1 MTTTSLTIS
10 AESRVPDSR
19 WKDMYRVGTVSS
31 IAMLAT
37 IAFAIAAFFIWPYKL
52 AGAPVSEIFT
62 LLQNDRLAGLMSLEL
77 QMLLVQPVMV
87 LTSFALYA
95 ALKQVNESFALL
107 ALALGI
113 MGNLLMFSARPV
125 NELVYLSDRYISTAS
140 EIMKSQYL
148 TAGETYLALY
158 EGTAFTAATIFISV
172 AGVVNALLMLKSR
185 YFHKAAGYLGV
196 VSSILGISIFIPSVG
211 PVLSFAGTVG
221 AVAWNA
227 LLARAFFRFGWGE
240 AKTK

>member
-1 MTTTSLTIS
+1 
-10 AESRVPDSR
+10 
-19 WKDMYRVGTVSS
+19 MYRVGTISS
-31 IAMLAT
+31 TLLLAS

-52 AGAPVSEIFT
+52 DGAPVSEIFT
-62 LLQNDRLAGLMSLEL
+62 LLHDDRLAGLMSLEL

-113 MGNLLMFSARPV
+113 MGNILMFSARPV
-125 NELVYLSDRYISTAS
+125 NELVYLSDRYIGAAS
-140 EIMKSQYL
+140 EILKSQYL

-172 AGVVNALLMLKSR
+172 AGVINALLMLKSR
-185 YFHKAAGYLGV
+185 FFSKTAGALGA
-196 VSSILGISIFIPSVG
+196 VSSVLGISIFIPMVG
-211 PVLSFAGTVG
+211 AALAFAGTIG

-227 LLARAFFRFGWGE
+227 MLARAFFRFGW
-240 AKTK
+240 K

>member
-1 MTTTSLTIS
+1 MTTTNLNIS
-10 AESRVPDSR
+10 ANSLAPDTR

-31 IAMLAT
+31 IVMLAT

-52 AGAPVSEIFT
+52 DGAPVSEIFT
-62 LLQNDRLAGLMSLEL
+62 LLHNDRLAGLMSLEL

-113 MGNLLMFSARPV
+113 MGNLLMFNSRPV
-125 NELVYLSDRYISTAS
+125 FELVYLSDRYIGSVN
-140 EIMKSQYL
+140 EVMKGLYL
-148 TAGETYLALY
+148 AAGESYLALY
-158 EGTAFTAATIFISV
+158 EGTAYTAATVFISV

-185 YFHKAAGYLGV
+185 YFNKAAGFLGV
-196 VSSILGISIFIPSVG
+196 VSSLLGMSIFIPVAG
-211 PVLSFAGTVG
+211 PALSFAGTVG
-221 AVAWNA
+221 AVVWNA

-240 AKTK
+240 GRAK

>member
-1 MTTTSLTIS
+1 MNTTLKNLS
-10 AESRVPDSR
+10 PDPR

-52 AGAPVSEIFT
+52 DGAPVSEIFT
-62 LLQNDRLAGLMSLEL
+62 LLHSDRLAGLMSLEL

-87 LTSFALYA
+87 LTAFALYA

-113 MGNLLMFSARPV
+113 MGNLLMFNARPV
-125 NELVYLSDRYISTAS
+125 NELVYLSDRYISTTS

-148 TAGETYLALY
+148 AAGESYLALY
-158 EGTAFTAATIFISV
+158 EGTAFTAATVFISV
-172 AGVVNALLMLKSR
+172 AGVINALLMLKSR
-185 YFHKAAGYLGV
+185 YFHKAAGLLGV
-196 VSSILGISIFIPSVG
+196 VSSMLGISIFIPVVG
-211 PVLSFAGTVG
+211 PALSFAGTVG

-227 LLARAFFRFGWGE
+227 LLARSFFRFGWGE
-240 AKTK
+240 GRAK

>member
-10 AESRVPDSR
+10 ADSRMPDSR

-52 AGAPVSEIFT
+52 DGAPVSEIFT
-62 LLQNDRLAGLMSLEL
+62 LLHNDRLAGLMSLEL

-95 ALKQVNESFALL
+95 ALKQVNESSALL

-113 MGNLLMFSARPV
+113 MGNLLMFNARPV

-140 EIMKSQYL
+140 ELLKSQYL

-158 EGTAFTAATIFISV
+158 EGTAFTAATVFISV
-172 AGVVNALLMLKSR
+172 AGLVNALLMIKSR
-185 YFHKAAGYLGV
+185 YFSKTVGALGA
-196 VSSILGISIFIPSVG
+196 VSSLLGISIFIPAVG
-211 PVLSFAGTVG
+211 PALSFAGTVG

-227 LLARAFFRFGWGE
+227 LLARAFFRFGWR
-240 AKTK
+240 

>member
-1 MTTTSLTIS
+1 MTTTSMTLS
-10 AESRVPDSR
+10 AESRTPDSR

-196 VSSILGISIFIPSVG
+196 VSSILGISIFIPAVG

-240 AKTK
+240 AKAK